1 MCEKTFKTKTS
12 PLSIHITKFDFKKK
26 KKKKKKKKT
35 ENTKLDLLRLRPA
48 HYPSIP
54 LNLIS

>member
-12 PLSIHITKFDFKKK
+12 PLSIHITKFDF
-26 KKKKKKKKT
+26 KKKKKKT

>member
-12 PLSIHITKFDFKKK
+12 PLSIHITKFDF